1 MTTALSPGPLQYVVE
16 ADGGSRGNPG
26 VAGYGALVRDRRTGR
41 VLAQRA
47 EPLGTA
53 SNNVA
58 EYSGLIAGLELALRL
73 AGGAPLDVEVRMD
86 SKLVVEQMSG
96 RWKVKHEDMRR
107 LAETAR
113 QLVARIVGAGGGCRF
128 AWVPRARN
136 GEADRLSNLAMD
148 GRRIDRLMTGA
159 ADVGPGAP
167 SRIPGGD
174 DPSDDTSDD
183 DPSGDDTRDDDTS
196 DDDTSDDTTTVEAQ
210 AVPARRV
217 EADAVDVEP
226 PGRTADPVGATI
238 VTPEVAPR
246 GRRRP
251 PDRSFGARLVLARHA
266 VTDATAAGRM
276 DGRGGPDLPLNAEGT
291 RQAQLLAAGARA
303 FLGPVRPIVIVSG
316 LRRAQETG
324 RLVAATFDTSVEVD
338 RDWDELHFGDWNGR
352 TMREIWTEDP
362 QGLTGLLADPASGRP
377 GGESRADLAQRVAR
391 AVATAVR
398 RAREVD
404 APVLVVT
411 HRGPIVAALAHL
423 LRIGPQAAGA
433 FETGPASL
441 TSIRRWSDD
450 EVLVEFVND
459 RSHLRPAR
467 PPSETGRAGGALAG
481 QDDGET
487 LTGRSRRV
495 H

>member
-174 DPSDDTSDD
+174 DPSEDASDDTSDD
-183 DPSGDDTRDDDTS
+183 PS
-196 DDDTSDDTTTVEAQ
+196 DDASDDPSDDT
-210 AVPARRV
+210 
-217 EADAVDVEP
+217 
-226 PGRTADPVGATI
+226 
-238 VTPEVAPR
+238 TPEVAPR

-291 RQAQLLAAGARA
+291 RQAQMLAAGARA

-324 RLVAATFDTSVEVD
+324 RLVAAVFDTSVEVD